1 LFVKKTEQPK
11 QPKEPKERVMS
22 NLKVLIQ
29 KLSPNNRLALEQA
42 ANLCVSKTHYEI
54 ELEHLF
60 HILFEQ
66 PNNDLAVLSKRY
78 KVSVEQIQQD
88 LMTEM
93 ETLQQG
99 NQRTPVF
106 SVPLSRLLE
115 QAWLLASIDNET
127 SKIRSGHLLI
137 ALLTVADLR
146 QAAVR
151 TSKRFD
157 EFPIDTIKHKLL
169 ELCKL
174 SSETDIST
182 HSAESVIDEQITET
196 NPSAKQKTPALD
208 QFTIN
213 LTERA
218 RRGDIDPVI
227 GREFEIRQMM
237 DILLRRR
244 QNNPILTGE
253 AGVGKTAVV
262 EGMALKISQGQ
273 VPPALQHVEI
283 HTLDMGLMQAGASV
297 KGEFENRLKGVIN
310 EVRQSPNPIILFIDE
325 AHTLIGAGGQAGQ
338 NDAAN
343 LLKPALARGELR
355 TIAATTWSEYKQYFE
370 KDAALTRRFQVVKV
384 EEPTVE
390 VAIQMLRA
398 IVPVMSKH
406 FGIVIQDD
414 ALIAAATA
422 SARYITGRQLPDKAI
437 SVLDTAA
444 ARVALSQTAQPA
456 ALDRLQ
462 AHLHNLK
469 LEQELLANEQR
480 QSANSE
486 QLERLTEVET
496 QIENTALDL
505 KNMTDRWQTELG
517 LLERIKAAR
526 ADIEQNH
533 ELELESALKSK
544 PELQKNL
551 DRLRAELKTI
561 QAGSPLVYERLDS
574 HIVTEIIADWTGV
587 PVGKMMVDEIQ
598 AVLTLEHQLSQRV
611 MGQPHVLHGLTQRI
625 KTARAQL
632 EDPSKPQ
639 GVFLFVGPSGVGKT
653 ETALALAEEL
663 YGGERNLITINMSEY
678 QEAHT
683 VSSLK
688 GAPPGYVGYG
698 QGGVLTEAVRRHPYS
713 VVLLDEIEKAHNDVQ
728 ELFYQVFDK
737 GSLEDGEGRHI
748 DFRNCLIIL
757 TSNVGS
763 STIMQ
768 HCINQ
773 PVEAWPEPPHML
785 ELLQPSLHKAF
796 KPAFLGRTTVIP
808 FYPMHDD
815 LLAQIIEQKLSK
827 IVTRLH
833 HRHRAI
839 LSYDQDLIELIL
851 ARCTEVDSGAR
862 NIDHI
867 LSGTVLPQLA
877 SHLLTYMID
886 GKTPSHIHITVSSDD
901 QIHYQLTDPI
911 STAQAKASA
920 KPKAAVKKPKAFV
933 IKKASQ
939 KSLQEVT
946 QKTSSKIIQK
956 ANAETIENA

>member
-1 LFVKKTEQPK
+1 
-11 QPKEPKERVMS
+11 M
-22 NLKVLIQ
+22 I
-29 KLSPNNRLALEQA
+29 
-42 ANLCVSKTHYEI
+42 
-54 ELEHLF
+54 
-60 HILFEQ
+60 
-66 PNNDLAVLSKRY
+66 
-78 KVSVEQIQQD
+78 
-88 LMTEM
+88 EM
-93 ETLQQG
+93 ETLQKG

-106 SVPLSRLLE
+106 SVPVSRLLE

-127 SKIRSGHLLI
+127 SLIRSGHLLI
-137 ALLTVADLR
+137 ALLTITDLR

-151 TSKRFD
+151 TSKLFD
-157 EFPIDTIKHKLL
+157 QFPIDTIKHKLL
-169 ELCKL
+169 ELCKN

-182 HSAESVIDEQITET
+182 RNTEPLEEEQAVDQHSNEK
-196 NPSAKQKTPALD
+196 NKTPALD
-208 QFTIN
+208 QFTVN

-218 RRGDIDPVI
+218 RNGEIDPVI

-237 DILLRRR
+237 DILMRRR

-273 VPPALQHVEI
+273 VPPALQNVEI

-310 EVRQSPNPIILFIDE
+310 EVRQSPHPIILFIDE

-414 ALIAAATA
+414 ALVAAATA

-456 ALDRLQ
+456 ALDRLN
-462 AHLHNLK
+462 ANLHNLK
-469 LEQELLANEQR
+469 LEQELLTHEQR
-480 QSANSE
+480 QIANVE
-486 QLERLTEVET
+486 QQERLTEVET
-496 QIENTALDL
+496 QIENTTSDL
-505 KNMTDRWQTELG
+505 KNMTGRWQAELV
-517 LLERIKAAR
+517 LLKQIKTASIE
-526 ADIEQNH
+526 IEQTKN
-533 ELELESALKSK
+533 AK
-544 PELQKNL
+544 PELQKKVDN
-551 DRLRAELKTI
+551 LRAELKQI
-561 QAGSPLVYERLDS
+561 QAGSPLVYDRLDS
-574 HIVTEIIADWTGV
+574 GIVTEIIADWTGV

-598 AVLTLEHQLSQRV
+598 AVLNLENQLAQRV

-625 KTARAQL
+625 KTASAQL

-683 VSSLK
+683 ISSLK
-688 GAPPGYVGYG
+688 GSPPGYVGYG

-713 VVLLDEIEKAHNDVQ
+713 VILLDEVEKAHTDVQ

-737 GSLEDGEGRHI
+737 GSLEDGEGRQI

-773 PVEAWPEPPHML
+773 SVEDRPEPTQML

-796 KPAFLGRTTVIP
+796 KPAFLGRMTVIP

-815 LLAQIIEQKLSK
+815 LLAEIIEHKLSK
-827 IVTRLH
+827 IVKRLH
-833 HRHRAI
+833 QRHRAI
-839 LSYDQDLIELIL
+839 LSYDEDLIDLIL

-867 LSGTVLPQLA
+867 LSGTVLPELA
-877 SHLLTYMID
+877 SHLLNYMVD
-886 GKTPSHIHITVSSDD
+886 GKIPSYIHITVSEDD
-901 QIHYQLTDPI
+901 QIDYHLTDSNTPKPI
-911 STAQAKASA
+911 VKGSTKNKTVS
-920 KPKAAVKKPKAFV
+920 KL
-933 IKKASQ
+933 
-939 KSLQEVT
+939 KSGV
-946 QKTSSKIIQK
+946 
-956 ANAETIENA
+956 IENA